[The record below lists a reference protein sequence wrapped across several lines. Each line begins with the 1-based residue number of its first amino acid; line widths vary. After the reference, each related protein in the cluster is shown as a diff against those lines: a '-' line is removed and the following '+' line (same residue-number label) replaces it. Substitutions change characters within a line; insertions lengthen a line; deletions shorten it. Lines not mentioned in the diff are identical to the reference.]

1 MKKIVASVG
10 LLAVGASGVHA
21 ATVASLTSEA
31 TKPWS
36 VSATLRGFYDDNVNT
51 VHDGPNHQDSFGF
64 EVRPG
69 FHLFWQTEQTSI
81 SLGYLYSFRYY
92 ENKPNGNSE
101 KYDQSHTF
109 DVVFNHAFTERYLLN
124 VSDSFVIGQEPDLLR
139 AGDTF
144 NTVQRIPGDNIRNYG
159 QIKFNAQ
166 ITRLFGIELGYDNS
180 YWNYDDKGGD
190 EFFPSHAGLLN
201 RLEHYIHIDGRWQIL
216 PQTVGVLGYRYGQVD
231 YTADE
236 NIGADILTG
245 DIYKSSVRNNRSHY
259 VYIGVDHVFRPDLTA
274 SVRGG
279 ARFTDYHNEPG
290 GQTEISPTASASL
303 SYTYAPESSLTFGVT
318 HDRNATDL
326 FSAVGGDIT
335 TDAETTS
342 VFGTLNHRILPRLY
356 GNLTAQ
362 FQNSAFN
369 GGSVDNKDERYYLVG
384 LNIEY
389 RFNQHLSTHVGY
401 NYDRLDSEGNRS
413 FDRNR
418 VYMGVT
424 ATY

>member
-10 LLAVGASGVHA
+10 LLAVGASGVHGATA
-21 ATVASLTSEA
+21 ATLTAENA
-31 TKPWS
+31 KPWS

-51 VHDGPNHQDSFGF
+51 SPHNAPHQESFGF

-69 FHLFWQTEQTSI
+69 FNLFWNLEQTSLT
-81 SLGYLYSFRYY
+81 LGYLYSFRYY
-92 ENKPNGNSE
+92 DKQPLGNDQ

-109 DVVFNHAFTERYLLN
+109 NAAINHAFSERYLLN

-144 NTVQRIPGDNIRNYG
+144 NTYQRIPGDNIRNYG

-166 ITRLFGIELGYDNS
+166 ITRLFGIELGYDNA

-190 EFFPSHAGLLN
+190 EVFPSEAGLLN
-201 RLEHYIHIDGRWQIL
+201 RIEHYIHIDGRWQIL

-236 NIGADILTG
+236 VIGQDIATFDL
-245 DIYKSSVRNNRSHY
+245 YKSSVRNNRSHY
-259 VYIGVDHVFRPDLTA
+259 IYVGADHSFRPDLTGT
-274 SVRGG
+274 VRAG
-279 ARFTDYHNEPG
+279 ARFTDYHNEPHG
-290 GQTEISPTASASL
+290 ETEISPAASASL
-303 SYTYAPESSLTFGVT
+303 SYTYAPESSVTVGVT
-318 HDRNATDL
+318 HDRNATDI
-326 FSAVGGDIT
+326 FSAVDGNLT
-335 TDAETTS
+335 TDAESTS
-342 VFGTLNHRILPRLY
+342 VFGSLYHRIMPRLY
-356 GNLTAQ
+356 GSLTAQ
-362 FQNSAFN
+362 FQNSEFN
-369 GGSVDNKDERYYLVG
+369 GGTVNNKDERYYLVG

-389 RFNQHLSTHVGY
+389 RFNPHFSTHAGY
-401 NYDRLDSEGNRS
+401 NYDRLDSDGNRS

-418 VYMGVT
+418 VYLGVT